1 MKLGYYNKLQIWE
14 LVEVTTQM
22 KRGGKDLL
30 LFFLLLFN
38 LFERVY
44 DTKEQFIIKLERRSF
59 VHNFV
64 NNFVKFRELKK

>member
-59 VHNFV
+59 VHEFINKNKV
-64 NNFVKFRELKK
+64 